1 MENICIFEDE
11 FYKVTLDKVELSGS
25 VPEGYRVT
33 VFLIDRLGI
42 LDGVSDTVR
51 IVDHTYKDMSLARA
65 KFNDM
70 VTRIV
75 KFS

>member
-11 FYKVTLDKVELSGS
+11 FYKVTLDKVTLAGS

-33 VFLIDRLGI
+33 VFLIDSLGI
-42 LDGVSDTVR
+42 LDGVTDTVQL
-51 IVDHTYKDMSLARA
+51 VDHTYKDMSIARA
-65 KFNDM
+65 KFNDT
-70 VTRIV
+70 VKRII